1 MSKVV
6 AEQDNASEAFTINV
20 SHSYYSS
27 IPFRNQCQKYNFTLL
42 IFFGFGLRRFDYLGR
57 AIVLLFLDKSNIFS
71 L

>member
-27 IPFRNQCQKYNFTLL
+27 IPFKNQCQKHNFTLL
-42 IFFGFGLRRFDYLGR
+42 IFFGFGLRWFDYLEEQ
-57 AIVLLFLDKSNIFS
+57 LFCCF
-71 L
+71 